1 MDTYKNSSWCGST
14 IPVSKMKFFMTKFNG
29 HKLLLLLQRT
39 PSYMCH
45 DILDLPLK
53 SIDKS
58 RWREYHPSSV
68 FRFHW
73 SYHIPSYFDQSV
85 SGRNKC
91 LCCSSHVLCYGCMWL
106 CATHNSFASYDG
118 NVIRACRANKADVSK
133 PKHRVTWSHR
143 TCINFPFLRGKE
155 SNT

>member
-1 MDTYKNSSWCGST
+1 M
-14 IPVSKMKFFMTKFNG
+14 
-29 HKLLLLLQRT
+29 LQRT

-91 LCCSSHVLCYGCMWL
+91 LCCSSHVLCYGCMRL
-106 CATHNSFASYDG
+106 CATHNSYGENPILKCFCLTTSFLTHFTCDVNCIWKMG
-118 NVIRACRANKADVSK
+118 NFCLLL
-133 PKHRVTWSHR
+133 KH
-143 TCINFPFLRGKE
+143 FLRKLNNFCLIKSVFWREILLGFDG
-155 SNT
+155 